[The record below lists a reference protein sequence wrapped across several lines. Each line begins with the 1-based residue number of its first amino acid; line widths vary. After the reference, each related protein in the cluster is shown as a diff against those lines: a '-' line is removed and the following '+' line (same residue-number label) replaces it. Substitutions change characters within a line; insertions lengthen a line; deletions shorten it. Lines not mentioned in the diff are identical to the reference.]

1 MPPACAALRR
11 GKRNLGR
18 DDAVLSGLA
27 QRRRAHQVFR
37 ITHHASRI
45 TSAMIPREILNEI
58 RQAELRTK
66 PGVAKTL
73 SPPPNAKRT
82 LAP

>member
-1 MPPACAALRR
+1 
-11 GKRNLGR
+11 
-18 DDAVLSGLA
+18 
-27 QRRRAHQVFR
+27 
-37 ITHHASRI
+37 
-45 TSAMIPREILNEI
+45 MIPREILNEI